1 MDLLATNEIQQTVA
15 SSDAD
20 VSHAIY
26 QATDIPVAEEVE
38 ISSEQN
44 RAVSQTRVVPITA
57 RIRMH
62 GRRKE
67 IVEHSVWIEI
77 KNRATGGFIDRL
89 YHRQERNDSED
100 WEDEPDEI
108 VEKRRIGRAVIRKPR
123 RHTPVTRSRIYL
135 RTHTSNRSSI
145 ARTLRRL
152 RLRKELAREFL
163 KTYYEDSEFGYL

>member
-1 MDLLATNEIQQTVA
+1 MDLLATNEVQQPVA

-20 VSHAIY
+20 VLNAIY

-62 GRRKE
+62 GRREE
-67 IVEHSVWIEI
+67 IVEHLVWFVI
-77 KNRATGGFIDRL
+77 KNKATGGFIEEL
-89 YHRQERNDSED
+89 YQRQEGNDSED
-100 WEDEPDEI
+100 WEDEV
-108 VEKRRIGRAVIRKPR
+108 VERRRRRIGRAVIRKSL

-135 RTHTSNRSSI
+135 RTHTSNRRSI

-163 KTYYEDSEFGYL
+163 KTYYENSEFGYL